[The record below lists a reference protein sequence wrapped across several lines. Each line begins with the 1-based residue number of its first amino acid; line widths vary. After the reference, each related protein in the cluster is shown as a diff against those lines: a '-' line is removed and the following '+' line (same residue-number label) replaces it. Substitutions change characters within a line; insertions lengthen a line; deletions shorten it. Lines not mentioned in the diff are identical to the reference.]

1 MLISDWSSDV
11 CSSDLGNAEDERRH
25 QRPARLGMVGALR
38 PDDAADVALAEV
50 LVVAHGL
57 LGHAIGDPVDD
68 AAADA
73 GKDAKRRAERRA
85 ADDQPLVA
93 QRHADAVET
102 AAGELRALGDLS
114 SVRQ

>member
-1 MLISDWSSDV
+1 MF
-11 CSSDLGNAEDERRH
+11 RH
-25 QRPARLGMVGALR
+25 PPRSTRTDTLFPYTTLFRSLR

-102 AAGELRALGDLS
+102 AAGELRALGD
-114 SVRQ
+114 